1 MKTAFPA
8 ASAAEL
14 QRVAEAESAAIG
26 RRYPRDEKIDTSDI
40 PEADEEWF
48 KRAKLTMP
56 TPTPN
61 DLIIRLTQIES
72 ALTYITRNHGVLGLG
87 ANAVQQSL
95 REEKDMIINKLKEFG
110 EEKFPQS

>member
-1 MKTAFPA
+1 MKTFPA

-14 QRVAEAESAAIG
+14 QQAAEAEAKAVGS
-26 RRYPRDEKIDTSDI
+26 RYSPQQQTHSLPSPSER
-40 PEADEEWF
+40 P
-48 KRAKLTMP
+48 TMAQP
-56 TPTPN
+56 ISSMHDPN
-61 DLIIRLTQIES
+61 DLIIRLVQIES

-110 EEKFPQS
+110 EEKFPQLT